1 MDCGDIL
8 GLEAGVAD
16 VTLGIAARFLVI
28 RLFGLLFVCETHGQ
42 HTDRGYEEKK
52 SPDKKRIG

>member
-8 GLEAGVAD
+8 GLKAGVAD
-16 VTLGIAARFLVI
+16 VTLGISACFLVI
-28 RLFGLLFVCETHGQ
+28 RFLGLWFVCETHGQ